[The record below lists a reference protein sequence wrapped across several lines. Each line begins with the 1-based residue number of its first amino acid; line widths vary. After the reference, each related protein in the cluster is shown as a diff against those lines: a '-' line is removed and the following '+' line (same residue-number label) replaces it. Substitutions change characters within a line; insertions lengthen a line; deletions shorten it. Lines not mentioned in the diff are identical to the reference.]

1 MHLQQ
6 YCSHLSK
13 FCRST
18 VFEEKEKVLW
28 QFCQCL
34 CCRHRLAKTFVIFFV
49 IISDVFESE
58 RILHYGD
65 GNPYHKSKVLIYQ
78 LFPRTFFVYFSVF
91 FFYFLFSLNLRVIQL
106 MICET
111 VSCSQSELELLSQF
125 CDPEKSG

>member
-1 MHLQQ
+1 MTIIPLCDISSFQWVRAILLLSAYTMYMHLQQ

-78 LFPRTFFVYFSVF
+78 LFPRTFFVYFSMF
-91 FFYFLFSLNLRVIQL
+91 FFFIFYFL
-106 MICET
+106 
-111 VSCSQSELELLSQF
+111 
-125 CDPEKSG
+125 